1 MTVLVNISNYEGPMD
16 VLIDLIRKKK
26 MDIYNI
32 EIHVLCDD
40 FIEHIEHMEQL
51 NMEVTS
57 DFINMAALL
66 LKIKSSTLLPEPETE
81 EEGLEEEDP
90 RDELVERILAYEQMK
105 QKAAILEQYAD
116 YEKRAFYKKQE
127 DFSDFKP
134 EELLKNSSAEDLF
147 RSFQNIMQIYE
158 RHREA
163 EEDLEEIPTREFT
176 FQEARKVL
184 YEKIYDQEEFL
195 FSSLIFEDTTKD
207 ELITYF
213 LTILELMKNQ
223 MIVAHQIND
232 QNDIV
237 IKVRRN

>member
-1 MTVLVNISNYEGPMD
+1 MD

-26 MDIYNI
+26 MDIYDI

-40 FIEHIEHMEQL
+40 FIAHIEQMEKL
-51 NMEVTS
+51 NMEITS

-81 EEGLEEEDP
+81 DEVPDELDP

-105 QKAAILEQYAD
+105 EKAAILEQYAD

-134 EELLKNSSAEDLF
+134 EELLKNSSTQDLY
-147 RSFQNIMQIYE
+147 RSFQRIIEIYE

-163 EEDLEEIPTREFT
+163 KEDLEEIPSREFT

-184 YEKIYDQEEFL
+184 YEKISSEEEFL
-195 FSSLIFEDTTKD
+195 FSSLIFDDTTKD

-223 MIVAHQIND
+223 VVTARQAQDM
-232 QNDIV
+232 NDIE
-237 IKVRRN
+237 IKVRRKVHE